1 MSRLLVDLKT
11 NCHGEIAG
19 RIDLPADS
27 AFVVECIAELI
38 ARFSKSCG
46 VPVDEILKD
55 TKGLCK

>member
-1 MSRLLVDLKT
+1 MTRLLVDLKT
-11 NCHGEIAG
+11 DCRGDIVG